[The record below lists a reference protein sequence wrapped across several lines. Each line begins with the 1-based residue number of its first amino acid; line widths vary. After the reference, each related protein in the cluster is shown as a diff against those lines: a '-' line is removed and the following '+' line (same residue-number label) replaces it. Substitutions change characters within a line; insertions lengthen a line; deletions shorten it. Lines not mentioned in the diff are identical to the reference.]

1 MKKDKRILIP
11 QDEFEEEASEGL
23 GRLSREEAEA
33 DLRELKARMERRVAR
48 PRAIWLPAAAAV
60 VILLVAS
67 ALLVTML
74 RDRPE
79 PGAEMAL
86 ADEAVTD
93 TAYIAMAS
101 PVEKKEDEASVPGE
115 PAGLAMNTM
124 EVREAIEAR
133 EARFSPP
140 VLLSDDEVAEMAVAD
155 EDIVAKEMQA
165 EQETDYV
172 VYAVARGE
180 RLEEVVVVQAVPQA
194 QVTGIAGRAKS
205 ADRTAVPATE
215 AKKDVAAAEPSA
227 GVTAGNVTGV
237 VPGSVSEA
245 SPVGGWEKYRNWV
258 TANIRYPGGITPVER
273 QEVLVSFTVRPD
285 STLADMKAVRSP
297 GDPFTQEV
305 YRLLREGPRWMPA
318 QSGVAATATEVYVM
332 FVFR

>member
-124 EVREAIEAR
+124 EAH

-194 QVTGIAGRAKS
+194 QVTGVAGRAKS

-215 AKKDVAAAEPSA
+215 AKKDVAVAEPSS
-227 GVTAGNVTGV
+227 GVTAGNLTGV

-258 TANIRYPGGITPVER
+258 TANIRYPEGIKPVER

>member
-11 QDEFEEEASEGL
+11 RDEFEEEASEGL

-124 EVREAIEAR
+124 EAH

-180 RLEEVVVVQAVPQA
+180 RLEEVVVVQAVPQT
-194 QVTGIAGRAKS
+194 QVTGVAGRAKS

-227 GVTAGNVTGV
+227 GVTAGNLTGV

-258 TANIRYPGGITPVER
+258 TANIRYPEGIKPVER